1 MIVISEEG
9 GTMASRE
16 REAGAARESD
26 VRKPPRKG
34 LLEKRQAIERGAR
47 TVFGREGYTR
57 ASVDAIAAEAGVS
70 TRTIY
75 NHFTDKEELF
85 RSVFLASAASVT
97 ADSTDLFERHFRHF
111 GRAADVEADLLA
123 LGRDWVGQNAK
134 HPEHFALVR
143 QIITEGPRMPAD
155 VIEEWQ
161 RVGPRAVRADLAE
174 RLRALAGQGLF
185 DIDDADAAARHLS
198 LLIGGIT
205 LESFFGAVRLS
216 AAEVEKFVASGV
228 WAFLKLYGPS

>member
-1 MIVISEEG
+1 
-9 GTMASRE
+9 MASRE
-16 REAGAARESD
+16 QGAGAARGPG

-47 TVFGREGYTR
+47 TVFGREGYTG

-85 RSVFLASAASVT
+85 REVFLASAASVT
-97 ADSTDLFERHFRHF
+97 ADSTDLFARHFRHF
-111 GRAADVEADLLA
+111 GRAVDVEADLLA
-123 LGRDWVGQNAK
+123 LGREWVGQNSK

-161 RVGPRAVRADLAE
+161 RVGPQTVRADLAE
-174 RLRALAGQGLF
+174 RLRELADQGLF

-216 AAEVEKFVASGV
+216 AAQVEKFVASGV

>member
-1 MIVISEEG
+1 
-9 GTMASRE
+9 MASRE

-85 RSVFLASAASVT
+85 RAVFLASAASVT

-198 LLIGGIT
+198 LLIGGMT

>member
-1 MIVISEEG
+1 
-9 GTMASRE
+9 MASRE
-16 REAGAARESD
+16 RDAEAGAALVSGAP
-26 VRKPPRKG
+26 KPPRKG

-57 ASVDAIAAEAGVS
+57 ASIDAIAAEAGVS

-85 RSVFLASAASVT
+85 RAVFLASAASVT
-97 ADSTDLFERHFRHF
+97 ADSMDLFERHFRHF

-123 LGRDWVGQNAK
+123 LGRDWVGQNSK

-155 VIEEWQ
+155 VVEEWQ
-161 RVGPRAVRADLAE
+161 RVGPRAVRAGLAE
-174 RLRALAGQGLF
+174 RLRGLADQGLF

-198 LLIGGIT
+198 LLIGGVT
-205 LESFFGAVRLS
+205 LESFYGAVRLS